1 MAVPNSGQLRLRAD
15 INLEVNGNN
24 TDSNVALHSLAQSA
38 GFSTPDAMS
47 DFYGYSSAVAPTV
60 TSNNGGA
67 TDSSITA
74 RGTVNSD
81 GGATITQRGFRF
93 GTNSGSS
100 TSNPAYAVSGTT
112 GNFSRGFPTPA
123 SSTRY
128 YWAYATNSVGT
139 TFGSRITIATGAPI
153 NYSGTYVN
161 VQMYGMSN
169 FVGSN
174 SNNTSGTYGYGHAY
188 YGFNNMHQSGTA
200 AAMNYNSGNG
210 AKYRSGANTPHVAN
224 KQNQANTYFNGI
236 SSFTT
241 VAQAQI
247 QWGRAGARQYGNIYV
262 LSNAPSYRLSTNQNS
277 IYSYGYWRYGPQSH
291 TIYSQQREGW
301 YIS

>member
-24 TDSNVALHSLAQSA
+24 TDSNVALHNLAQSA

-47 DFYGYSSAVAPTV
+47 DFYGYSSAVQPTV
-60 TSNNGGA
+60 TSNNGAA
-67 TDSSITA
+67 TDVSITA

-93 GTNSGSS
+93 GTNSSS
-100 TSNPAYAVSGTT
+100 ATSNPAYSVSGTT
-112 GNFSRGFPTPA
+112 GNFSRGFPTPS

-153 NYSGTYVN
+153 SYAGLYANI
-161 VQMYGMSN
+161 QMYGMSY

-174 SNNTSGTYGYGHAY
+174 APHTAGSYGYGHAY
-188 YGFNNMHQSGTA
+188 YGFNNLHQSGNATA
-200 AAMNYNSGNG
+200 MQYFSGNG
-210 AKYRSGANTPHVAN
+210 ARYRAGYNTPHVAN
-224 KQNQANTYFNGI
+224 KQNYANTYFNGI
-236 SSFTT
+236 SSFAV
-241 VAQAQI
+241 VAQSNI
-247 QWGRAGARQYGNIYV
+247 QWSRSGARQYGNIFV
-262 LSNAPSYRLSTNQNS
+262 LSNAPSYRLSTSSTS
-277 IYSYGYWRYGPQSH
+277 IYSYGYWRYGPTTH

>member
-47 DFYGYSSAVAPTV
+47 DFYGYSSAVQPTV
-60 TSNNGGA
+60 TSNNGAA
-67 TDSSITA
+67 TDASITA

-93 GTNSGSS
+93 GTNSSS
-100 TSNPAYAVSGTT
+100 ATSNPAYSVSGTT
-112 GNFSRGFPTPA
+112 GNFSRGFPTPS

-128 YWAYATNSVGT
+128 YWAYATNSIGT
-139 TFGSRITIATGAPI
+139 TFGSRITIATGVPI
-153 NYSGTYVN
+153 SYSGLYAN
-161 VQMYGMSN
+161 IQMYGLSY

-174 SNNTSGTYGYGHAY
+174 SNNSSGTYGYGHAY
-188 YGFNNMHQSGTA
+188 YGFNNLHQSGTQT
-200 AAMNYNSGNG
+200 AMQYFSGNG
-210 AKYRSGANTPHVAN
+210 ARYRAGYNTPHVAN
-224 KQNQANTYFNGI
+224 KQNMANTYFNGI
-236 SSFTT
+236 SGFAVVS
-241 VAQAQI
+241 QANI
-247 QWGRAGARQYGNIYV
+247 QWSRSGARQYGNIYV
-262 LSNAPSYRLSTNQNS
+262 LANAPSYRLSTGSTS
-277 IYSYGYWRYGPQSH
+277 IYSYGYWRYGTGTH
-291 TIYSQQREGW
+291 TLYSQQREGW